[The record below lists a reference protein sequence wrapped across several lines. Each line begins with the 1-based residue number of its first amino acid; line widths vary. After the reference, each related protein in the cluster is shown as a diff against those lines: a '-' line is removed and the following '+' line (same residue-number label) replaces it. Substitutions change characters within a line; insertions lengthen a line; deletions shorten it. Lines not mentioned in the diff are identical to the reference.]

1 MQKRGN
7 KMAFYIL
14 LSSVIFCIAMSLRTL
29 FLPYTIKGKL
39 VSLENFLFLAALYAT
54 IMIGFGLIFILLE
67 FNGNA
72 VILENGRV
80 LQGDFFKKLET
91 SIYFSTIT
99 LFSVGY
105 GDIVPIGIGR
115 IVVVLEALVGY
126 TIPAAFVAKAVF
138 DVEK

>member
-1 MQKRGN
+1 
-7 KMAFYIL
+7 MAFYIL

-29 FLPYTIKGKL
+29 FLPNTIKGKL
-39 VSLENFLFLAALYAT
+39 VSLENFLFLAVLYAT

-72 VILENGRV
+72 VILENGRIM
-80 LQGDFFKKLET
+80 QGDFFKKLET

-126 TIPAAFVAKAVF
+126 TIPAAFVAKAVL

>member
-1 MQKRGN
+1 
-7 KMAFYIL
+7 MAFYIL

-29 FLPYTIKGKL
+29 FLPNTIKGKL
-39 VSLENFLFLAALYAT
+39 VSLENFLFLAVLYAT

-72 VILENGRV
+72 VILENGRI
-80 LQGDFFKKLET
+80 LQGSFFKKLVT

-126 TIPAAFVAKAVF
+126 TIPAAFVAKAVL

>member
-1 MQKRGN
+1 MV
-7 KMAFYIL
+7 FYIL

-29 FLPYTIKGKL
+29 FLPNTLKGKL
-39 VSLENFLFLAALYAT
+39 VSLENFLFLAFLYAT
-54 IMIGFGLIFILLE
+54 IMIGFGLIYILFE

-72 VILENGRV
+72 VILENGRI

-105 GDIVPIGIGR
+105 GDIVPVGIGR
-115 IVVVLEALVGY
+115 TVVVLEALVGY
-126 TIPAAFVAKAVF
+126 TIPAAFVAKAVL
-138 DVEK
+138 DGEK